1 MKNKKQ
7 LGEKSIKFVILEF
20 IVILISLMSVIICLV
35 LYINYEVIESIL
47 LALLSF
53 ILFIITS
60 YLAINTI
67 IKPKYIIEY
76 DDSGVYLNYTKKK
89 STYILFKDIENIIET
104 IPFSKYLKYSFGS
117 ISIITKNKKYKIGII
132 KDIKVVKK
140 YLYSRIAYK
149 YHRVK

>member
-20 IVILISLMSVIICLV
+20 IGILISLMSVIICLV

-76 DDSGVYLNYTKKK
+76 DDSGVYLNYTKK
-89 STYILFKDIENIIET
+89 
-104 IPFSKYLKYSFGS
+104 
-117 ISIITKNKKYKIGII
+117 
-132 KDIKVVKK
+132 
-140 YLYSRIAYK
+140 
-149 YHRVK
+149 

>member
-132 KDIKVVKK
+132 KNIKVVKK
-140 YLYSRIAYK
+140 YLYSRIA
-149 YHRVK
+149 

>member
-7 LGEKSIKFVILEF
+7 LGEKSIKFVILES
-20 IVILISLMSVIICLV
+20 IGILISLIMITICII
-35 LYINYEVIESIL
+35 LYINYEAIESLL

-60 YLAINTI
+60 FLTINTI

-76 DDSGVYLNYTKKK
+76 DNGGVYLNYTKKK
-89 STYILFKDIENIIET
+89 STYVLFKDIENIFET
-104 IPFSKYLKYSFGS
+104 IPFSKCIKYSFGS

-140 YLYSRIAYK
+140 YLHSRIAYK

>member
-7 LGEKSIKFVILEF
+7 LGEKSIKFIILES
-20 IVILISLMSVIICLV
+20 IGILISLIMITICII
-35 LYINYEVIESIL
+35 LYINYEAIESIL

-60 YLAINTI
+60 YLTINTI

-76 DDSGVYLNYTKKK
+76 DESGVYLNYTKKK
-89 STYILFKDIENIIET
+89 SIYILFKDIENITET
-104 IPFSKYLKYSFGS
+104 IPFSKYIKYSFGS
-117 ISIITKNKKYKIGII
+117 IRIITKNKKYKIGII